1 MVLFVVAKLAMID
14 HETLQRRCSVEQ
26 RSRDQAS
33 TIKTLVWQSLSV
45 LVGCNAKRLDAK
57 KVYFRPTVRQRSM

>member
-26 RSRDQAS
+26 RERDQAS
-33 TIKTLVWQSLSV
+33 TIKTLACESLSV
-45 LVGCNAKRLDAK
+45 LVGCNAK
-57 KVYFRPTVRQRSM
+57 KVGCQESLFPPYHEKA